1 MFLLNLVVIL
11 PENKLLFIINL
22 NKFNMKNMLKTSLL
36 LTCLAMVS
44 IACTNEDATA
54 DDISS
59 LAIKKTEFV
68 ENYANIVLN
77 SYEDALNKLNELKT
91 AIDTF
96 VTSPNENNFQT
107 AKDSWLSSREP
118 YGQTEAYRFYDG
130 AIDGGDGEPEGYI
143 NAWPL
148 DEALIDYVVDRTG
161 GQDLS
166 DNRQNIINNDSEY
179 PTLTK
184 AVLKEISGYNSNE
197 SNVTIGFH
205 AIEFLL
211 WGQDNTAASSKMSGQ
226 RAFTDYTTATNATRR
241 GQYLKVV
248 TALLIDDLKSV
259 VDQWKL
265 GASFRNSFLAMTSDD
280 AITKILTGAAKLS
293 KGELAGERMAV
304 AVENQNQED
313 EHSCFSDN
321 THRDV
326 YLNAKSINNIINGS
340 YENTDGTII
349 SGTSL
354 LDILAL
360 INSDE
365 AATLTATAIEVMNKV
380 TTISNTDYFDNQLM
394 TETIDNFNNPIMS
407 AVLTLRRQGD
417 ELAQAGKS
425 ITGDTIDPSV

>member
-1 MFLLNLVVIL
+1 MYICPNKKNKIKKSIILVCFTLLFMACNDEKDFDDPATII
-11 PENKLLFIINL
+11 ENK
-22 NKFNMKNMLKTSLL
+22 
-36 LTCLAMVS
+36 
-44 IACTNEDATA
+44 
-54 DDISS
+54 
-59 LAIKKTEFV
+59 KKEFV
-68 ENYANIVLN
+68 DNYVNIVLA
-77 SYEDALNKLNELKT
+77 SYEDSMTKLNELQT

-96 VTSPNENNFQT
+96 VANPTSATFQAAKNN
-107 AKDSWLSSREP
+107 WLISREP

-130 AIDGGDGEPEGYI
+130 PIDGSDGEPEGYI

-148 DEALIDYVVDRTG
+148 DEALIDYVTDGTG

-166 DNRQNIINNDSEY
+166 DNRQNVINNTTAY

-184 AVLKEISGYNSNE
+184 DVLKEISGYESNE

-211 WGQDNTAASSKMSGQ
+211 WGQDNTSPSLKMKGQ
-226 RAFTDYTTATNATRR
+226 RALTDYTTATNADRR

-248 TALLIDDLKSV
+248 TALLVDDLKSV
-259 VDQWKL
+259 VNQWKP
-265 GASFRNSFLAMTSDD
+265 GANYRNSFLAMTSND

-304 AVENQNQED
+304 AIENQNQED

-326 YLNAKSINNIINGS
+326 FLNAQSINNIINGS
-340 YENTDGTII
+340 YKNTDGSII

-354 LDILAL
+354 LDVLKL
-360 INSDE
+360 INTNE
-365 AATLTATAIEVMNKV
+365 AASLTATASEVMNKV
-380 TTISNTDYFDNQLM
+380 TTIATTGYFDNQLM
-394 TETIDNFNNPIMS
+394 IETIDNFNNPIMS
-407 AVLTLRRQGD
+407 AVLTLRKQGD

>member
-1 MFLLNLVVIL
+1 MRKTI
-11 PENKLLFIINL
+11 
-22 NKFNMKNMLKTSLL
+22 KTSLL
-36 LTCLAMVS
+36 LTFLAILS
-44 IACTNEDATA
+44 IACSNEEIPIDPSIA
-54 DDISS
+54 IN
-59 LAIKKTEFV
+59 IKKKEFV
-68 ENYANIVLN
+68 ENYVNIVLS
-77 SYEDALNKLNELKT
+77 SYEDAMTKVNELKT
-91 AIDTF
+91 AVDIF
-96 VTSPNENNFQT
+96 VASPNENNFQA
-107 AKDSWLSSREP
+107 AKDSWLASREP

-130 AIDGGDGEPEGYI
+130 PIDGGDGEPEGYI

-148 DEALIDYVVDRTG
+148 DEALIDYVSDGTG

-166 DNRQNIINNDSEY
+166 DNRQNIVNNDTEY

-184 AVLKEISGYNSNE
+184 DVLKEISGYNSNE

-211 WGQDNTAASSKMSGQ
+211 WGQDNTAPSLKMNGQ
-226 RAFTDYTTATNATRR
+226 RSFTDYTTATNATRR

-248 TALLIDDLKSV
+248 TELLVDDIKSV
-259 VDQWKL
+259 VDQWKP
-265 GASFRNSFLAMTSDD
+265 GATYRNSFLAMTSDD

-304 AVENQNQED
+304 AVENEDQED

-326 YLNAKSINNIINGS
+326 YLNAQSINNIINGS
-340 YENTDGTII
+340 YKNTDGSVV

-354 LDILAL
+354 LDILEL
-360 INSDE
+360 ININE
-365 AATLTATAIEVMNKV
+365 ASTLGATASEVMNKV
-380 TTISNTDYFDNQLM
+380 TAISTAGYFDNQIM

-407 AVLTLRRQGD
+407 AVLTLRKQGD

-425 ITGDTIDPSV
+425 ITGVTIDPSV